1 MPPEQYEGN
10 VRSMMYE
17 IFIEDEGQL
26 QWLLSSDEAGAK
38 FGQRGLDKNLEKEGR
53 ELRRELEEQG
63 AVVKDISDIS
73 LAWIGILY
81 DFTREDDEPFRAILD
96 ELEKDVGN

>member
-10 VRSMMYE
+10 VRHMMHE
-17 IFIEDEGQL
+17 IFIEDEEQV
-26 QWLLSSDEAGAK
+26 QWLLSSDEAGAR
-38 FGQRGLDKNLEKEGR
+38 FGQRGLDKTLEEEGR
-53 ELRRELEEQG
+53 ELRHELEEQG

-81 DFTREDDEPFRAILD
+81 DFTREDDEPFRAIID
-96 ELEKDVGN
+96 ELKEDVGN